1 MTNIVMERLE
11 MLEMTFKEF
20 EVDISDELIKEY
32 PNDDR
37 DAT

>member
-1 MTNIVMERLE
+1 

-20 EVDISDELIKEY
+20 EVELSDELIKEY
-32 PNDDR
+32 PNGDR